1 MGNYLVVFW
10 KCDQASSE
18 YLQELIA
25 YEEIANM
32 NKKIIANKTDSDRWF
47 KAYLDM
53 YDPGLLRAVQK
64 RYLYL
69 LTEKISEINL
79 PFAQDYVTCHENQ

>member
-10 KCDQASSE
+10 KCDQAPSE

-25 YEEIANM
+25 YEE
-32 NKKIIANKTDSDRWF
+32 IANKTDSDRWF

-79 PFAQDYVTCHENQ
+79 PFEDDLKTIEED